1 LDESENQQHT
11 PFVEVHVLCDYG
23 SAGGRIVRVI
33 RTASGPDAGRVELRL
48 EKDEPDGF
56 VSGPAVLCLGPG
68 QEDVAFT
75 AALAVW
81 DALTLVAQQ
90 EGDGSA

>member
-1 LDESENQQHT
+1 MTRQAVD
-11 PFVEVHVLCDYG
+11 P
-23 SAGGRIVRVI
+23 
-33 RTASGPDAGRVELRL
+33 
-48 EKDEPDGF
+48 EPDGF
-56 VSGPAVLCLGPG
+56 VSGDKFLCLGPG

-90 EGDGSA
+90 GAEGAA